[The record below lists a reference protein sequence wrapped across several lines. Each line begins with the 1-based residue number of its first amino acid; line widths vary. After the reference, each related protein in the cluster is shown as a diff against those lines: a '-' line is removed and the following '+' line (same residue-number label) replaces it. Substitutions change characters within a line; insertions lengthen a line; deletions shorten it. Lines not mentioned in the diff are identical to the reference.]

1 MVEVVQPFLTEVPR
15 MVDRLERACVTR
27 GCALLREVHTLA
39 SSSRTV
45 GLLRVGQTAAGIELA
60 MAIADPSDDR
70 FSDLL
75 DLLRASV
82 IRLGEWDAAR
92 RASAVG
98 IT

>member
-1 MVEVVQPFLTEVPR
+1 VLG
-15 MVDRLERACVTR
+15 RACATR
-27 GCALLREVHTLA
+27 GSALLREVHTLA

-60 MAIADPSDDR
+60 MAVADPSGDR
-70 FSDLL
+70 FTDLL
-75 DLLRASV
+75 DLLRASA